1 MTEED
6 ADSKSSS
13 ATAVYSW
20 VRVEITVARWG
31 KAESDTG
38 PFTDPRLATPVQ
50 GQISHKTD
58 TTFLIT

>member
-6 ADSKSSS
+6 ADPKNSST
-13 ATAVYSW
+13 TAIYSW

-31 KAESDTG
+31 NAESDTG

-50 GQISHKTD
+50 GQIINKTD
-58 TTFLIT
+58 MTFLIT